1 MATIVTQSQM
11 PWWGTLAT
19 GVLEKLLDNMIT
31 DSRQNNQTA
40 KQNALLTEA
49 SKINDVNAQ
58 TSGFSGN
65 AFNSGTNNLLGDIVN
80 ANAPTLADNQA
91 GYNFHPSGLTATSPY
106 RGGEYAYQ
114 QAGYNNL
121 NYGTP
126 AVNNGLTLNKIMQ
139 ALANDPTRFRSVNM
153 ADMAKLA
160 EPYVAEAQA
169 LRDKTEREN
178 LANTIYQD
186 GKFNPEQL
194 AMMYL
199 RGLIGDNAYNNI
211 NAQYTMTPQQQ
222 AELNYRNAK
231 LAQDARQF
239 DANLRY
245 NYYNTDTGN
254 AFNYARLGQDAEQ
267 FGAKLGEN
275 ARQYNATHELNKQN
289 ADTNE
294 TAIIVTND
302 GETYRVNK
310 RTGET
315 TSVKDPE
322 TGKTLTQ
329 AVKTEDPKSAVEE
342 IKTLLQAR
350 QDLREEYNRRSRE
363 MQQDG
368 TFNTSSSQ
376 NELKQMF
383 SAIWQYDWD
392 INELKMTYDN
402 NPKLKDVRHRLLQ
415 RAVDYGL
422 KLPAG
427 VDASLYTR
435 AEGTAEGK
443 PQQKQANKPNTQTV
457 TKVDSEMNVTQ
468 QPAQSQANVASD
480 DVKPGNVLGN
490 LERKMGNNP
499 VDILDWAAKRRAE
512 AMINNNNSNNPVGY
526 HFNMSYN
533 VAGEPVSG
541 DVSKPINSTNGRP
554 TAGTDVTGGNP
565 NGTTSS
571 VNGIN
576 IPRGSVLSLAE
587 AQAIY
592 NGFVNGEYGLNHG
605 IRNVNDVIN
614 LLRTLGVYVDVNK

>member
-1 MATIVTQSQM
+1 MATIVTQSQA
-11 PWWGTLAT
+11 PWWGNLAA
-19 GVLEKLLDNMIT
+19 GVLGTLINNMIA

-80 ANAPTLADNQA
+80 ANAPTLADKQA
-91 GYNFHPSGLTATSPY
+91 GYNFSNLNN
-106 RGGEYAYQ
+106 AYQ

-169 LRDKTEREN
+169 LRDKTELEN
-178 LANTIYQD
+178 LANTVYQD
-186 GKFNPEQL
+186 EKFNPEQALIL
-194 AMMYL
+194 AM
-199 RGLIGDNAYNNI
+199 RGLIKPDVLHELMSQN
-211 NAQYTMTPQQQ
+211 TMTPYQQ
-222 AELNYRNAK
+222 AELDYRNAK

-245 NYYNTDTGN
+245 NYYNTNTGN

-267 FGAKLGEN
+267 FN
-275 ARQYNATHELNKQN
+275 AAHELNKRK
-289 ADTNE
+289 ADADE
-294 TAIIVTND
+294 TDIKVTND

-310 RTGET
+310 RTGEAT
-315 TSVKDPE
+315 PVKDPE

-329 AVKTEDPKSAVEE
+329 AVKTEEPKSAVEE

-350 QDLREEYNRRSRE
+350 QEAIERYNNTSQQMHEE
-363 MQQDG
+363 G

-376 NELKQMF
+376 NILKDLY
-383 SAIWQYDWD
+383 SDIWKYEWD
-392 INELKMTYDN
+392 INELRASYSN
-402 NPKLKDVRHRLLQ
+402 NPRFKNIRHILLQ

-435 AEGTAEGK
+435 AEGTAKEAQAASQANAKGAVKVTSEGDVS
-443 PQQKQANKPNTQTV
+443 QQKAQTPTTATRGDPVAAYQKQLRAEAQANADANKPISSVNG
-457 TKVDSEMNVTQ
+457 Q
-468 QPAQSQANVASD
+468 QPAS
-480 DVKPGNVLGN
+480 
-490 LERKMGNNP
+490 
-499 VDILDWAAKRRAE
+499 
-512 AMINNNNSNNPVGY
+512 
-526 HFNMSYN
+526 
-533 VAGEPVSG
+533 
-541 DVSKPINSTNGRP
+541 
-554 TAGTDVTGGNP
+554 TDVTGGNP

-571 VNGIN
+571 VNNNSAAKVTPPDDLIYDPINNRGKKAISSATYDNLYAMAQNGELKAQGIN
-576 IPRGSVLSLAE
+576 SVQEL
-587 AQAIY
+587 
-592 NGFVNGEYGLNHG
+592 LNNMRAFG
-605 IRNVNDVIN
+605 IRVVKN
-614 LLRTLGVYVDVNK
+614 

>member
-1 MATIVTQSQM
+1 MATIVTQSQA
-11 PWWGTLAT
+11 PWWGNLAA
-19 GVLEKLLDNMIT
+19 GVLGTLINNMIT

-91 GYNFHPSGLTATSPY
+91 GYNFSNLNN
-106 RGGEYAYQ
+106 AYQ

-126 AVNNGLTLNKIMQ
+126 AVNNGLSLNKIMQ

-169 LRDKTEREN
+169 LRDKTELEN
-178 LANTIYQD
+178 LANTVYQD
-186 GKFNPEQL
+186 GKFSPEQASIL
-194 AMMYL
+194 AM
-199 RGLIGDNAYNNI
+199 RGLIKPDVLHELMSQN
-211 NAQYTMTPQQQ
+211 TMTPYQQ
-222 AELNYRNAK
+222 AELDYRNAK

-245 NYYNTDTGN
+245 NYYNTNTGN

-267 FGAKLGEN
+267 FN
-275 ARQYNATHELNKQN
+275 AAHELNKRK
-289 ADTNE
+289 ADADE
-294 TAIIVTND
+294 TDIKVTND

-310 RTGET
+310 RTGEAT
-315 TSVKDPE
+315 PVKDPE

-329 AVKTEDPKSAVEE
+329 AVKTEEPKSVVEE

-350 QDLREEYNRRSRE
+350 QEAIERYNNTSQQMHEE
-363 MQQDG
+363 G

-376 NELKQMF
+376 NILKDLY
-383 SAIWQYDWD
+383 SAIWKYDWD
-392 INELKMTYDN
+392 INELRASYSN
-402 NPKLKDVRHRLLQ
+402 NPRLKNIRHSLLQ

-422 KLPAG
+422 ELPAG

-435 AEGTAEGK
+435 AEGTAKEAQAASQANAKGAVKVTSEGDVS
-443 PQQKQANKPNTQTV
+443 QQKAQTPTTATRGDPVAAYQKQLKMQAQANADANKPISSVNG
-457 TKVDSEMNVTQ
+457 Q
-468 QPAQSQANVASD
+468 QPAS
-480 DVKPGNVLGN
+480 
-490 LERKMGNNP
+490 
-499 VDILDWAAKRRAE
+499 
-512 AMINNNNSNNPVGY
+512 
-526 HFNMSYN
+526 
-533 VAGEPVSG
+533 
-541 DVSKPINSTNGRP
+541 
-554 TAGTDVTGGNP
+554 TDVTGGNP

-571 VNGIN
+571 VNNNSAAKVTPPDDLIYDSINNRGKKAISSATYDNLYAMAQNGELKAQGIN
-576 IPRGSVLSLAE
+576 SVQEL
-587 AQAIY
+587 
-592 NGFVNGEYGLNHG
+592 LNNMRAFG
-605 IRNVNDVIN
+605 IRVIKN
-614 LLRTLGVYVDVNK
+614 

>member
-1 MATIVTQSQM
+1 MATIVTQSQA
-11 PWWGTLAT
+11 PWWGNLAA
-19 GVLEKLLDNMIT
+19 GVLGTLINNMIT

-91 GYNFHPSGLTATSPY
+91 GYNFSNLNN
-106 RGGEYAYQ
+106 AYQ

-126 AVNNGLTLNKIMQ
+126 AVNNGLSLNKIMQ

-169 LRDKTEREN
+169 LRDKTELEN
-178 LANTIYQD
+178 LANTVYQD
-186 GKFNPEQL
+186 GKFSPEQASIL
-194 AMMYL
+194 AM
-199 RGLIGDNAYNNI
+199 RGLIKPDVLHELMSQN
-211 NAQYTMTPQQQ
+211 TMTPYQQ
-222 AELNYRNAK
+222 AELDYRNAK

-245 NYYNTDTGN
+245 NYYNTNTGN
-254 AFNYARLGQDAEQ
+254 AFKYAQLGQDAEQ
-267 FGAKLGEN
+267 FN
-275 ARQYNATHELNKQN
+275 AAHELNKRK
-289 ADTNE
+289 ADADE
-294 TAIIVTND
+294 TDIKVTND

-310 RTGET
+310 RTGEAT
-315 TSVKDPE
+315 PVKDPE

-329 AVKTEDPKSAVEE
+329 AVKTEEPKSAVEE

-350 QDLREEYNRRSRE
+350 QEAIERYNNTSQQMHEE
-363 MQQDG
+363 G

-376 NELKQMF
+376 NILKDLY
-383 SAIWQYDWD
+383 SAIWKYDWD
-392 INELKMTYDN
+392 INELRASYSN
-402 NPKLKDVRHRLLQ
+402 NPRLKNIRHSLLQ

-435 AEGTAEGK
+435 AEGTAKEAQAASQANAKGAVKVTSEGDVS
-443 PQQKQANKPNTQTV
+443 QQKAQTPTTATRGDPVAAYQKQLKMQAQANADANKPISSVNG
-457 TKVDSEMNVTQ
+457 Q
-468 QPAQSQANVASD
+468 QPAS
-480 DVKPGNVLGN
+480 
-490 LERKMGNNP
+490 
-499 VDILDWAAKRRAE
+499 
-512 AMINNNNSNNPVGY
+512 
-526 HFNMSYN
+526 
-533 VAGEPVSG
+533 
-541 DVSKPINSTNGRP
+541 
-554 TAGTDVTGGNP
+554 TDVTGGNP

-571 VNGIN
+571 VNNNSAAKVTPPDDLIYDSINNRGKKAISSATYDNLYAMAQNGELKAQGIN
-576 IPRGSVLSLAE
+576 SVQEL
-587 AQAIY
+587 
-592 NGFVNGEYGLNHG
+592 LNNMRAFG
-605 IRNVNDVIN
+605 IRVIKN
-614 LLRTLGVYVDVNK
+614 

>member
-1 MATIVTQSQM
+1 MSTIVTQSQM

-80 ANAPTLADNQA
+80 ANAPTLADKQA
-91 GYNFHPSGLTATSPY
+91 GYNFSNLNN
-106 RGGEYAYQ
+106 AYQ

-126 AVNNGLTLNKIMQ
+126 AVNNGLSLNKIMQ

-169 LRDKTEREN
+169 LRDKTELEN
-178 LANTIYQD
+178 LANTVYQD
-186 GKFNPEQL
+186 GKFNPEQASIL
-194 AMMYL
+194 AM
-199 RGLIGDNAYNNI
+199 RGLIKPDVLHELMSQN
-211 NAQYTMTPQQQ
+211 TMTPYQQ
-222 AELNYRNAK
+222 AELDYRNAD
-231 LAQDARQF
+231 LAQRRAIA

-254 AFNYARLGQDAEQ
+254 AFKYAQLGQDAEQ

-275 ARQYNATHELNKQN
+275 ARQFDESLKLKQQE

-294 TAIIVTND
+294 TDIKVTND

-310 RTGET
+310 RTGEAT
-315 TSVKDPE
+315 PVKDPE

-329 AVKTEDPKSAVEE
+329 AVKTEEPKSAVEE

-350 QDLREEYNRRSRE
+350 QEAIERYNNTSQQMHEE
-363 MQQDG
+363 G

-376 NELKQMF
+376 NILKDLY
-383 SAIWQYDWD
+383 SDIWKYDWD
-392 INELKMTYDN
+392 INELRASYSN
-402 NPKLKDVRHRLLQ
+402 NPRLKNIRHRLLQ

-435 AEGTAEGK
+435 AEGTAKEAQAASQANAKGAVKVTAEGDVS
-443 PQQKQANKPNTQTV
+443 QQKAQTPTTATRGDPVAAYQKQLQAQAQANADANKPISSVNG
-457 TKVDSEMNVTQ
+457 Q
-468 QPAQSQANVASD
+468 QPAS
-480 DVKPGNVLGN
+480 
-490 LERKMGNNP
+490 
-499 VDILDWAAKRRAE
+499 
-512 AMINNNNSNNPVGY
+512 
-526 HFNMSYN
+526 
-533 VAGEPVSG
+533 
-541 DVSKPINSTNGRP
+541 
-554 TAGTDVTGGNP
+554 TDVTGGNP

-571 VNGIN
+571 VNGVNGIN

-614 LLRTLGVYVDVNK
+614 LLRGLGVYVDVNK

>member
-1 MATIVTQSQM
+1 MATIVTQSQA
-11 PWWGTLAT
+11 PWWGNLAA
-19 GVLEKLLDNMIT
+19 GVLGTLINNMIT

-91 GYNFHPSGLTATSPY
+91 GYNFSNLNN
-106 RGGEYAYQ
+106 AYQ

-126 AVNNGLTLNKIMQ
+126 AVNNGLSLNKIMQ

-169 LRDKTEREN
+169 LRDKTELEN
-178 LANTIYQD
+178 LANTVYQD
-186 GKFNPEQL
+186 GKFSPEQASIL
-194 AMMYL
+194 AM
-199 RGLIGDNAYNNI
+199 RGLIKPDVLHELMSQN
-211 NAQYTMTPQQQ
+211 TMTPYQQ
-222 AELNYRNAK
+222 AELDYRNAK

-245 NYYNTDTGN
+245 NYYNTNTGN

-267 FGAKLGEN
+267 FN
-275 ARQYNATHELNKQN
+275 AAHELNKRK
-289 ADTNE
+289 ADADE
-294 TAIIVTND
+294 TDIKVTND

-310 RTGET
+310 RTGEAT
-315 TSVKDPE
+315 PVKDPE

-329 AVKTEDPKSAVEE
+329 AVKTEEPKSAVEE

-350 QDLREEYNRRSRE
+350 QEAIERYNNTSQQMHEE
-363 MQQDG
+363 G

-376 NELKQMF
+376 NILKDLY
-383 SAIWQYDWD
+383 SAIWKYDWD
-392 INELKMTYDN
+392 INELRASYSN
-402 NPKLKDVRHRLLQ
+402 NPRLKNIRHSLLQ

-435 AEGTAEGK
+435 AEGTAKEAQAASQANAKGAVKVTSEGDVS
-443 PQQKQANKPNTQTV
+443 QQKAQTPTTATRGDPVAAYQKQLRAEAQANADANKPISSVNG
-457 TKVDSEMNVTQ
+457 Q
-468 QPAQSQANVASD
+468 QPAS
-480 DVKPGNVLGN
+480 
-490 LERKMGNNP
+490 
-499 VDILDWAAKRRAE
+499 
-512 AMINNNNSNNPVGY
+512 
-526 HFNMSYN
+526 
-533 VAGEPVSG
+533 
-541 DVSKPINSTNGRP
+541 
-554 TAGTDVTGGNP
+554 TDVTGGNP

-571 VNGIN
+571 VNNNSAAKVTPPDDLIYDSINNRGKKAISSATYDNLYAMAQNGELKAQGIN
-576 IPRGSVLSLAE
+576 SVQEL
-587 AQAIY
+587 
-592 NGFVNGEYGLNHG
+592 LNNMRAFG
-605 IRNVNDVIN
+605 IRVIKN
-614 LLRTLGVYVDVNK
+614 

>member
-1 MATIVTQSQM
+1 MSTIVTQSQM

-40 KQNALLTEA
+40 KQNALLLEA
-49 SKINDVNAQ
+49 NKINDVNAQ

-65 AFNSGTNNLLGDIVN
+65 AFNASTNNLLGDIVN

-91 GYNFHPSGLTATSPY
+91 GYNFSNLNN
-106 RGGEYAYQ
+106 AYQ

-126 AVNNGLTLNKIMQ
+126 AVNNGLSLDKIIQ

-169 LRDKTEREN
+169 LRDKTKLEN
-178 LANTIYQD
+178 LANTVYQD
-186 GKFNPEQL
+186 GKFNPEQASIL
-194 AMMYL
+194 AML
-199 RGLIGDNAYNNI
+199 GLIKPDVLRELTSQNMI
-211 NAQYTMTPQQQ
+211 TPYQQ
-222 AELNYRNAK
+222 AELDYRNAK

-254 AFNYARLGQDAEQ
+254 AFKYANLNQDAE
-267 FGAKLGEN
+267 
-275 ARQYNATHELNKQN
+275 QYNATHELNKQN

-310 RTGET
+310 RTGEA

-329 AVKTEDPKSAVEE
+329 AVKTEEPKSAVDQ
-342 IKTLLQAR
+342 IKILAQAR
-350 QDLREEYNRRSRE
+350 QDLREEYNRRSQE

-368 TFNTSSSQ
+368 TFNTSTSQ

-402 NPKLKDVRHRLLQ
+402 NPELKNVRHRLLQ

-435 AEGTAEGK
+435 AEGTAKEAQAASQANAKGAVK
-443 PQQKQANKPNTQTV
+443 VKSDGDVEQINQPSSNSRTATRGDPVAAYQKQLQTQAQANADANKPISSVNG
-457 TKVDSEMNVTQ
+457 Q
-468 QPAQSQANVASD
+468 QPAS
-480 DVKPGNVLGN
+480 
-490 LERKMGNNP
+490 
-499 VDILDWAAKRRAE
+499 
-512 AMINNNNSNNPVGY
+512 
-526 HFNMSYN
+526 
-533 VAGEPVSG
+533 
-541 DVSKPINSTNGRP
+541 
-554 TAGTDVTGGNP
+554 TDVTGGNP

-571 VNGIN
+571 VNGVNGLN

-614 LLRTLGVYVDVNK
+614 LLRGLGVYVDVNK